1 MLVVHSNI
9 RVSAYTDKVVVVSP
23 QEGEDLLA
31 EFPPRLR
38 AGWPAILAEVH
49 TRGMLDISL
58 FTPSRDASGNPIVAR
73 AAWKYANLEPM
84 LTGEGGMTSAFA
96 MHDSGKFAI
105 TVFPDIKAIMAAAP
119 AHVSKSAQAE
129 AMQGERAI
137 YLVAWQTKPGYLRTS
152 LLRGR
157 QGVTFKDARID
168 KLDELVALLNVT
180 WPVVG
185 NPEAIVYSDAAPE
198 DGDGRMI
205 VLASDD
211 GTERRLTIGYAA
223 QWIS

>member
-129 AMQGERAI
+129 AMQFQSHAGSIEASVKSSSYSLPTLCFNPTLVRLRLGVRAF
-137 YLVAWQTKPGYLRTS
+137 LVAEEHKRFNPTLVRLRPAN
-152 LLRGR
+152 LPRKGNR
-157 QGVTFKDARID
+157 NID
-168 KLDELVALLNVT
+168 VSIPRWFD
-180 WPVVG
+180 
-185 NPEAIVYSDAAPE
+185 
-198 DGDGRMI
+198 
-205 VLASDD
+205 
-211 GTERRLTIGYAA
+211 
-223 QWIS
+223 